1 VKIKPSPI
9 KPGDR
14 VGVIAPAGPVK
25 ETELQPGLSL
35 LKSLGFH
42 VSLSP
47 HLYDEQD
54 YLAGEDARRL
64 HDLHMMFQDK
74 DIHAVWCARGGYGTM
89 RLLDRMNFELIG
101 ANPKIFVGYSD
112 ITALLLALYKK
123 TGLVT
128 FHGPVVRDLPQ
139 KDHRNVQSFFN
150 LITAGPATA
159 VDLGGGRVIHPGHGQ
174 GILLGGN
181 LSLICH
187 LIGTPFMPS
196 CEGALLFIEEK
207 GESPYRVD
215 RMITHLKLSGLF
227 DHCAGLMI
235 GQLEDCGDES
245 FLHRLLQERLS
256 DLQVPVVRGLA
267 VGHGL
272 LNTALPIGVHA
283 ALDTEQ
289 MALWITESCVSP

>member
-1 VKIKPSPI
+1 MSVKPSPI
-9 KPGDR
+9 RPGDR

-25 ETELQPGLSL
+25 QSELQPGLSL
-35 LKSLGFH
+35 LESLGFQ

-54 YLAGEDARRL
+54 YLAGEDAGRL
-64 HDLHMMFQDK
+64 HDLHMMFQDE
-74 DIHAVWCARGGYGTM
+74 DIQAVWCARGGYGTM
-89 RLLDRMNFELIG
+89 RLLHRMDFDLIG

-128 FHGPVVRDLPQ
+128 FHGPVVRDLSKKDQ
-139 KDHRNVQSFFN
+139 KNVHSFLN
-150 LITAGPATA
+150 LIHSGPETE
-159 VDLGGGRVIHPGHGQ
+159 VDLGGGQVIHPGHGE
-174 GILLGGN
+174 GILMGGN

-187 LIGTPFMPS
+187 LIGTSFMPS

-207 GESPYRVD
+207 GESPYRLD
-215 RMITHLKLSGLF
+215 RMITHLKLSGLLER
-227 DHCAGLMI
+227 CAGVMI

-245 FLHRLLQERLS
+245 SLQRLLEETLS

-272 LNTALPIGVHA
+272 RNTVLPIGVRA

-289 MALWITESCVSP
+289 MTLRITESCVSP

>member
-1 VKIKPSPI
+1 MKVKPSPL
-9 KPGDR
+9 KPGDK

-25 ETELQPGLSL
+25 ESELQTGISL
-35 LKSLGFH
+35 LQSLGFQ

-54 YLAGEDARRL
+54 YLAGEDAGRL
-64 HDLHMMFQDK
+64 HDLHMMFQDE
-74 DIHAVWCARGGYGTM
+74 DIKAVLCARGGYGTM
-89 RLLDRMNFELIG
+89 RLLDRMDFDLIQ

-123 TGLVT
+123 AGLVT
-128 FHGPVVRDLPQ
+128 FHGPVVRDLS
-139 KDHRNVQSFFN
+139 KNHHRNVQSFLN
-150 LITAGPATA
+150 LVTSGSATA
-159 VDLGGGRVIHPGHGQ
+159 VDLSGGKIIRPGHGE

-187 LIGTPFMPS
+187 LVGTPFMPS

-207 GESPYRVD
+207 AEAPYRLD

-227 DHCAGLMI
+227 EHCAGLMI
-235 GQLEDCGDES
+235 GELEDCGDGS
-245 FLHRLLQERLS
+245 SISRLLEDRLS
-256 DLQVPVVRGLA
+256 DLHVPVVRGLA

-272 LNTALPIGVHA
+272 QNIVLPIGIHA

-289 MALWITESCVSP
+289 MTLWIAESCVSP